1 MIRVLCQFGDSPG
14 WERRDDELRRSL
26 TASGQCLVTSA
37 TAIDSDAALDAA
49 DVVLF
54 AGSSGPPRCEQ
65 VERVDAFV
73 RRGGG
78 LVCLAGALVQDGIV
92 DCVRDLLGGSPGR
105 LTDRAEVIGHVVD
118 GEHPIVTRLDP
129 SFPMEDRWWLA
140 DQTPDDAADLLCTRW
155 HYRDYSLAHVRPH
168 GRGQIVV
175 LAASGVPGA
184 TAQQAFQRLLLRSV
198 RYAAGQRPRSPVG
211 VALVGYGAIGRAH
224 AEAIEAVPGLR
235 YAAVCD
241 RNPSRQAEAQVLYPG
256 VRGCGDLADVARDAG
271 VDVAIVSTPPN
282 THAQVAAALLEAGK
296 HVVLEKPFCLT
307 TGEADRLIALAA
319 GQARSLTVYQNR
331 RWDPDYLAIRQAVA
345 SGTLGELFHVETFI
359 GGYEHPCDYWHSHEP
374 ISGGVFY
381 DWGSHYV
388 DWLLGLIP
396 GSVVRVTASAHKR
409 VWHDVTNA
417 DQARVQLRFSGGE
430 EAEFLHSDVAAAL
443 KPKWYVLGTRGALV
457 ADWRH
462 TVIQSREWTGDLREE
477 RLAPAEALPRVT
489 VHRRDP
495 SGAIHQ
501 ETLALPPGASYP
513 FHRNLADHLL
523 DGDPLAVDPGE
534 ARRTVAVLAAA
545 QHSATHDAEPVYLD
559 C

>member
-1 MIRVLCQFGDSPG
+1 V
-14 WERRDDELRRSL
+14 
-26 TASGQCLVTSA
+26 VTSA
-37 TAIDSDAALDAA
+37 TALDSAAALDAA

-54 AGSSGPPRCEQ
+54 AGSSGPPPCEL
-65 VERVDAFV
+65 VERLDAYV
-73 RRGGG
+73 LRGGG
-78 LVCLAGALVQDGIV
+78 LVCLAGALLQYGAVE
-92 DCVRDLLGGSPGR
+92 CVRALLGGSPGR
-105 LTDRAEVIGHVVD
+105 LSDWAEVVAHVVA

-129 SFPMEDRWWLA
+129 KFPIEDRWWLA
-140 DQTPDDAADLLCTRW
+140 DETPSDATELLRTRW

-175 LAASGVPGA
+175 LAGA
-184 TAQQAFQRLLLRSV
+184 GDLSVTAQPAFQRLLLRSA
-198 RYAAGQRPRSPVG
+198 RYAAGQRPRGAVG

-241 RNPSRQAEAQVLYPG
+241 RNPSRLAEAQALSPG
-256 VRGCGDLADVARDAG
+256 VRACGDLVDVARDPE
-271 VDVAIVSTPPN
+271 VDVAVVSTPPN
-282 THAQVAAALLEAGK
+282 THAEVAAALLEAGK

-307 TGEADRLIALAA
+307 ADEADRLIDLAA
-319 GQARSLTVYQNR
+319 AEARTLTVYQNR
-331 RWDPDYLAIRQAVA
+331 RWDPDYLAIRETVRD
-345 SGTLGELFHVETFI
+345 GTLGDVFHIETFI

-388 DWLLGLIP
+388 DWLLDLIP
-396 GSVVRVTASAHKR
+396 GSVVRVVASAHKR

-417 DQARVQLRFSGGE
+417 DQARVQLRFSGGV

-443 KPKWYVLGTRGALV
+443 KPKWYILGTRGALV

-489 VHRRDP
+489 VHRRDRA
-495 SGAIHQ
+495 GAIHQ
-501 ETLALPPGASYP
+501 EVLTLPPGASHP

-523 DGDPLAVDPGE
+523 DGDALAVQPAE

-545 QHSATHDAEPVYLD
+545 QYSATHDADPVYLD